1 MLKNLWRVKGVGG
14 WRDKDS
20 QPQEVLEQTL
30 KESVMCASL
39 ENGCVCVDMSM
50 KEDGSTSQ
58 SKNKAYSKKDVKFHL
73 LSMHLWQ
80 PV

>member
-1 MLKNLWRVKGVGG
+1 
-14 WRDKDS
+14 
-20 QPQEVLEQTL
+20 
-30 KESVMCASL
+30 MCASL